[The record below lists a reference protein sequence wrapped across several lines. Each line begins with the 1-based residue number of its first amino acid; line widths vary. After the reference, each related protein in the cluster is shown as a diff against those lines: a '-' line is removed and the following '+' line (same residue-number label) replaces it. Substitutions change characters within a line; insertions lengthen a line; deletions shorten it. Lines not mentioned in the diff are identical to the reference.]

1 MKNIVRNALVTILV
15 TTKMLNFAFSQNDI
29 VKYKDKINSNK
40 EYEIEGQD
48 ILDVINTIDSLES
61 VVDSLFWELQ
71 DVKVERD
78 GNATTLENFL
88 NNSKK
93 VFFNPVV
100 KIDTIYTQ
108 PDTVYLQVDK
118 SVAMK
123 SQFWIIGTIGMIF
136 GALLC
141 WLLVANI

>member
-15 TTKMLNFAFSQNDI
+15 TTEILNFAFSQNDI
-29 VKYKDKINSNK
+29 VKYKDKISSNK

-93 VFFNPVV
+93 VFLNPVV

-108 PDTVYLQVDK
+108 PDTVYLQMYEPA
-118 SVAMK
+118 AMK
-123 SQFWIIGTIGMIF
+123 SKFWIIGTIGMMF